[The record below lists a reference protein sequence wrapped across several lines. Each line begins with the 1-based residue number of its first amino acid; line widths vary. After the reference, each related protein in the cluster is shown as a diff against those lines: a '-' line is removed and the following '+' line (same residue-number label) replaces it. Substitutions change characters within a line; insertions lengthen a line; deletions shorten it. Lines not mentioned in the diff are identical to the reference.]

1 MGALDQANSIT
12 DLLVRAPLAGFL
24 ALTLIALV
32 ALFVLLQREKNR
44 HLETVREVV
53 SLTAAISAQW
63 DRQLELQQQIAEEL
77 ERRPL
82 ERAP

>member
-32 ALFVLLQREKNR
+32 ALFILLQREKSA
-44 HLETVREVV
+44 HLSTVREVV
-53 SLTAAISAQW
+53 ALTTAISSQW

-82 ERAP
+82 ERGP

>member
-32 ALFVLLQREKNR
+32 ALFVLLQREKNA
-44 HLETVREVV
+44 HLATVREVV
-53 SLTAAISAQW
+53 ALTTAISSQW
-63 DRQLELQQQIAEEL
+63 DRQIKLQSEIAEEL

-82 ERAP
+82 ERGP

>member
-32 ALFVLLQREKNR
+32 ALFVLLQREKNA
-44 HLETVREVV
+44 HLATVREVV
-53 SLTAAISAQW
+53 ALTTAISAQW
-63 DRQLELQQQIAEEL
+63 DRQLEQQARIADEL

-82 ERAP
+82 ARGP